1 MTIVATCARCTTS
14 IEEGDLRCCIC
25 GIIAPARQAGP
36 MREVQRI
43 VRCDEC
49 GAAVVHRA
57 EDGMSPTCRFC
68 RAPTKIET
76 PTDPLEA
83 AELMLPFAV
92 SAERAVAA
100 MRRYLGSLGFFRP
113 SDLAASATVDSVTA
127 VWFASWMFD
136 VRADVSWAADS
147 DAGSGRSAWAPH
159 AGRVKFDWRNVV
171 VSASRGLAH
180 HEVAKLAPAYD
191 LRQAQAVGDASA
203 QVESFDVDRSA
214 ARQRILEA
222 IHAIAA
228 EELQSRHIP
237 GSRFRKVAVSAL
249 LEGLSTR
256 RCALPAYIFVYRYE
270 GRPYRAVVHGQNDA
284 VAFGTAPLSWGK
296 IALTVLI
303 GLAALAA
310 TIAAIALTR

>member
-1 MTIVATCARCTTS
+1 MSAAHSCARCATV

-25 GIIAPARQAGP
+25 GVVAPARQGGP

-43 VRCDEC
+43 VRCHEC

-57 EDGMSPTCRFC
+57 EDAMSPACRFC
-68 RAPTKIET
+68 RAPTAIET
-76 PTDPLEA
+76 PTNPLEV

-92 SAERAVAA
+92 SADRAVGA

-127 VWFASWMFD
+127 VWFASWIFD

-159 AGRVKFDWRNVV
+159 AGRVKFDWRNVL
-171 VSASRGLAH
+171 VSASRGLAY
-180 HEVAKLAPAYD
+180 HEVARLAPAYD
-191 LRQAQAVGDASA
+191 LRQAQAVAGSAVA

-214 ARQRILEA
+214 ARQRILDA

-228 EELQSRHIP
+228 GELEKRHIP

-249 LEGLSTR
+249 LEGLTTR
-256 RCALPAYIFVYRYE
+256 RCALPAYVFVYRYE
-270 GRPYRAVVHGQNDA
+270 GRPYRAIVHGQNEG
-284 VAFGTAPLSWGK
+284 VAFGTAPLSWSR
-296 IALTVLI
+296 IALV
-303 GLAALAA
+303 ALAVVA
-310 TIAAIALTR
+310 VIAAVLALLALR